1 MSHPDPNLIPPDAPD
16 PRNPRDPRDPPE
28 DAELSNATEG
38 VASSPHARHHDDTH
52 SRPARVLCPYCGLVQ
67 PVTAR
72 CAGCKG
78 LLDPESRQAT
88 QNAMGPWF
96 VRNPAAAHHPG
107 CSYPTLREL
116 VRRGKV
122 TRETI
127 LRGPTTAQFWN
138 MAANTPGVAV
148 LLGECHACH
157 QPAREDE
164 YLCRHCGVVLTPRTD
179 RQHLGLAPVRTVG
192 VPVSQ
197 PPVVS
202 STPVSALSM
211 PAAAV
216 ESEPA
221 SAFTNSAERSSPSSF
236 AEAGVHAAP
245 IAFGTEAVLAK
256 RRAMDR
262 RQRVVLVVGAVV
274 LSIVALGA
282 IGVIASRTAPKKAAP
297 ATTPSAPASPEAGT
311 SPTAPQ
317 GTRPMTIGERFAEDL
332 AEAARLTALGTT
344 TDMESALRILE
355 GVRTFA
361 VAEPKQDK
369 AFLAMLAATIE
380 KLRSKLD
387 DARLNE
393 VLSGGGDVGTP
404 APK

>member
-1 MSHPDPNLIPPDAPD
+1 MSHPDPNFI
-16 PRNPRDPRDPPE
+16 PPE
-28 DAELSNATEG
+28 DADPSNAIG
-38 VASSPHARHHDDTH
+38 GAAPHHRAHEDPQ
-52 SRPARVLCPYCGLVQ
+52 SRAARVLCPYCGLIQ

-72 CAGCKG
+72 CGGCKG

-202 STPVSALSM
+202 STPVSALSI
-211 PAAAV
+211 PGAAH
-216 ESEPA
+216 ESEVHSPYA
-221 SAFTNSAERSSPSSF
+221 NSTSGVGASSF
-236 AEAGVHAAP
+236 AQAGVHAAP

-256 RRAMDR
+256 RRATDR
-262 RQRVVLVVGAVV
+262 RRRSLLVAGAAVLGIVTIGAMAVV
-274 LSIVALGA
+274 
-282 IGVIASRTAPKKAAP
+282 ASRTATKKPAAV
-297 ATTPSAPASPEAGT
+297 ATPGASASPEAGA
-311 SPTAPQ
+311 APMPPQ
-317 GTRPMTIGERFAEDL
+317 APRAMTVAERFAEDL

-355 GVRTFA
+355 GVRTYA
-361 VAEPKQDK
+361 VAEPKPDK
-369 AFLAMLAATIE
+369 AFIANLAATIE
-380 KLRSKLD
+380 KLKAKLD
-387 DARLNE
+387 DVRLNE
-393 VLSGGGDVGTP
+393 VLSGGGDAGTP
-404 APK
+404 TPR

>member
-1 MSHPDPNLIPPDAPD
+1 MSHLDPNLVPSDPPDPPKDAD
-16 PRNPRDPRDPPE
+16 P
-28 DAELSNATEG
+28 SNAIDG
-38 VASSPHARHHDDTH
+38 AASPPRGHPREHAHTHDETH
-52 SRPARVLCPYCGLVQ
+52 SRPARVLCPYCGLIQ

-179 RQHLGLAPVRTVG
+179 RQHLGLAPIRTVG

-211 PAAAV
+211 PAAAP
-216 ESEPA
+216 ESESA
-221 SAFTNSAERSSPSSF
+221 SSFTTSAESSGTSSF
-236 AEAGVHAAP
+236 AQAGVHAAP

-256 RRAMDR
+256 RRATDR
-262 RQRVVLVVGAVV
+262 RQRVVLVAGAVV

-282 IGVIASRTAPKKAAP
+282 IAVIASRTAPKKPAP
-297 ATTPSAPASPEAGT
+297 AATSSGSASSQGGT
-311 SPTAPQ
+311 LPTNPQ
-317 GTRPMTIGERFAEDL
+317 PPRPMTIGERFAEDL

-344 TDMESALRILE
+344 ADMESALRILE
-355 GVRTFA
+355 GVRAFA
-361 VAEPKQDK
+361 VAEPKPDK
-369 AFLAMLAATIE
+369 AFLATLAGTIE
-380 KLRSKLD
+380 KLRYKLD

-404 APK
+404 TPR